1 MKKSQLIT
9 YILLVSA
16 VMISGC
22 KSEPDETTE
31 EHHEE
36 PTNTV
41 TLSDSAIGEINLQT
55 FKVQSKIFTGSFLL
69 TAEVKADQNNEALVG
84 PLLSGRVQKVF
95 VNTGQYVRKGDL
107 LMTAEGLEIGELKA
121 SYLKTKAAL
130 EFAKANYERTK
141 KLFSENIGSQ
151 KELLIAQADYEKANA
166 EFKAEDKKIHSIGL
180 SDKDIEESINEDH
193 TSGTLNIRAPIS
205 GVIVERNV
213 VTGQFVEPSE
223 NAFRILNV
231 SSVWVDGQVFEKD
244 IARIDA
250 KAVIFFVSSAYPGEK
265 FEGRISFVGQM
276 LDEQTRTLTVR
287 ATLQNPKGKLK
298 PHLFGEMHIPV
309 SGNKTAIFVPES
321 AVFSLDGNDF
331 VFVKVSADSFI
342 KRMIKIRKYSAS
354 EIEIIEGIIEG
365 EEVVSQGVYY
375 LVSVLQKDQI
385 EGDEH

>member
-1 MKKSQLIT
+1 MKKLRLIA
-9 YILLVSA
+9 YILLVLS
-16 VMISGC
+16 VLISGC
-22 KSEPDETTE
+22 KSESNETTE

-36 PTNTV
+36 TSDTV
-41 TLSDSAIGEINLQT
+41 LLSDSAIAEIHLKT
-55 FKVQSKIFTGSFLL
+55 IKIYSKIFTGSFSL

-84 PLLSGRVQKVF
+84 PLLAGRVHEVL
-95 VNTGQYVRKGDL
+95 VNTGQYVRKGDV
-107 LMTAEGLEIGELKA
+107 LMTVEGLEVGELKA
-121 SYLKTKAAL
+121 SYLKTKAAV

-141 KLFSENIGSQ
+141 KLFSEKIGSQ
-151 KELLIAQADYEKANA
+151 KEFLMAQADYDKAKA

-180 SDKDIEESINEDH
+180 SDKDIEESFNEDH
-193 TSGTLNIRAPIS
+193 TSGTLTIRAPIS
-205 GVIVERNV
+205 GVIIERNV

-223 NAFRILNV
+223 NAFRILNT

-244 IARIDA
+244 IARINTNA
-250 KAVIFFVSSAYPGEK
+250 SIFFESSAYPEEK

-276 LDEQTRTLTVR
+276 LDKQTRTVTVR
-287 ATLQNPKGKLK
+287 ATLQNSKGKLK

-342 KRMIKIRKYSAS
+342 KRMVKIRKYSAS

-385 EGDEH
+385 EEDEH